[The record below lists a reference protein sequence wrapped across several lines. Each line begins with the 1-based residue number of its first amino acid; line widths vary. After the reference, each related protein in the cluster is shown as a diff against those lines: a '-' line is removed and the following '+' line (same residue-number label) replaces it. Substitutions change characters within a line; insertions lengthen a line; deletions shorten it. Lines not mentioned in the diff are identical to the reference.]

1 MTPVNTAI
9 VHINVSLSRK
19 IDESTFIDCITG
31 ECTDEKWNGHVLGFF
46 LETPVWLI
54 HDIVISGAFTFEELM
69 NAQSKRKT
77 KDYADDHTTRWIQE
91 MAYLSMGKAA
101 DLGIARFI

>member
-1 MTPVNTAI
+1 MTPVKTAI
-9 VHINVSLSRK
+9 FHLNASLLRE

-31 ECTDEKWNGHVLGFF
+31 ECTNKKWKGHVLSFF

-69 NAQSKRKT
+69 DAQSRWKT